1 MPKNNDKKAPRGQHG
16 MADNVKKSGNDV
28 TAPKKDA
35 TPVANS
41 GKKDGVSNHSNFKSG
56 GRPKK

>member
-1 MPKNNDKKAPRGQHG
+1 MPKNNDKKAPGGQHG
-16 MADNVKKSGNDV
+16 MADSGKKPGKEV
-28 TAPKKDA
+28 PAPKKDA
-35 TPVANS
+35 TPVTNS